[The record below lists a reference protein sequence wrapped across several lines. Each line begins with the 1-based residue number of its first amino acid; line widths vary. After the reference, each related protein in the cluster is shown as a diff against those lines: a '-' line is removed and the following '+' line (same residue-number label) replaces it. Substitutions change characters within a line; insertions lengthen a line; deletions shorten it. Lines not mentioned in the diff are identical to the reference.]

1 MASEGRVSIDIAN
14 DSQSVTKTVKQL
26 LGDAVAISL
35 ANVELLSNGWLH
47 LRQGEDNLYISPHAV
62 ESVLIENGDLE
73 TSL

>member
-47 LRQGEDNLYISPHAV
+47 LRQDEDNLYISPHAV

>member
-47 LRQGEDNLYISPHAV
+47 LRQGDDNLYISPHAV
-62 ESVLIENGDLE
+62 ESVLIEGGDLGS
-73 TSL
+73 SL

>member
-35 ANVELLSNGWLH
+35 ANVELLLNGWLH

>member
-1 MASEGRVSIDIAN
+1 M
-14 DSQSVTKTVKQL
+14 KQL

-35 ANVELLSNGWLH
+35 ANVELLLNGWLH